1 MRESYNELCSFN
13 FGKRCYVVMKNF
25 DKIVYFESSNG
36 KYVMPITSFNLYD
49 NEGKSM
55 TLVNQHFFMDQL
67 VNRINI
73 ALGKGYFRND
83 QEIIDYLNS
92 IKSSSESDLELKK
105 MFKGTMMGDI
115 NSENFEMNKRNILK
129 YLDKFNLETYVDY
142 NSVSIFNG
150 SLEKNSLD
158 SGVSNEASNLTNID
172 YSNFDFKNDDGV
184 ESDEDNNIESNVS
197 VESSVS
203 DVSNVDNISQDD
215 IDVIDIVESESQ
227 DNEEK
232 VDFDFIDSNNYVV
245 DEKVDS
251 VNSSDYF
258 SSIGKSI
265 EVSNRNGS
273 DIIDSSDSNLSNVD
287 IIEESIDNS
296 DISSVNNLNSS
307 SFYDIPQAQV
317 VDNLNVSDN
326 SNLSMSSDMSN
337 GQVSDNG
344 LNDFNNILSDLDNSS
359 SVELNSSTYI
369 DEVKNRIQSN
379 NTLLDSNNSN
389 LSNYSNEFSTEVF
402 VPNENVDL
410 NNKVISD
417 KNDLPEIGD
426 SLDSGSIEIKEKKSK
441 VGLVVF
447 FIILIVML
455 IVISYFL
462 YIYVF

>member
-1 MRESYNELCSFN
+1 MKESYNELCSFN
-13 FGKRCYVVMKNF
+13 FGKRRYVVIKNF
-25 DKIVYFESSNG
+25 DKIVYFESANG

-73 ALGKGYFRND
+73 ALGKGYFREE
-83 QEIIDYLNS
+83 QEIIDYLNN
-92 IKSSSESDLELKK
+92 IKSSSENDLELRKL
-105 MFKGTMMGDI
+105 FKGTMMGDI
-115 NSENFEMNKRNILK
+115 NSENFEINKRKILK
-129 YLDKFNLETYVDY
+129 YLDKFKLETYVDY

-158 SGVSNEASNLTNID
+158 SGVSDDSSNLSNID
-172 YSNFDFKNDDGV
+172 YSSFNFKNNDSV
-184 ESDEDNNIESNVS
+184 ESDEDNNIKSNVS

-215 IDVIDIVESESQ
+215 IDVIDVVENSQ

-245 DEKVDS
+245 DEKIDS
-251 VNSSDYF
+251 VSSNDYF
-258 SSIGKSI
+258 SSIGSGV
-265 EVSNRNGS
+265 EVSDNNAS
-273 DIIDSSDSNLSNVD
+273 DIIVDNSSDLSNVD
-287 IIEESIDNS
+287 IIDEEIIDEEII
-296 DISSVNNLNSS
+296 DDSSVSNSSSGNGINNLNSFIS
-307 SFYDIPQAQV
+307 SDIPQAQII
-317 VDNLNVSDN
+317 
-326 SNLSMSSDMSN
+326 
-337 GQVSDNG
+337 DNG
-344 LNDFNNILSDLDNSS
+344 FNDFNNILSDLDNNSPIESS
-359 SVELNSSTYI
+359 KGTYI

-379 NTLLDSNNSN
+379 NSLLDSNNSN
-389 LSNYSNEFSTEVF
+389 LNNYSNEFSTEVF

-410 NNKVISD
+410 NTKVISD

-426 SLDSGSIEIKEKKSK
+426 SLDSSSVEPKEKKSK

-447 FIILIVML
+447 FIIFLVML
-455 IVISYFL
+455 VVVSYFL